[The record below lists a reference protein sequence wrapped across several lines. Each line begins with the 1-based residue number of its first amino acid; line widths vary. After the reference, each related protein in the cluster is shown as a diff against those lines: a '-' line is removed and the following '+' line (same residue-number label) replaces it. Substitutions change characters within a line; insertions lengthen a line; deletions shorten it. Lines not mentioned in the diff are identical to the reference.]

1 MKVSREIRAMP
12 WPEPYQGERH
22 DFNVMKDFFN
32 GNPTTSEDYNKSV
45 AAGSAKPGAV
55 RARQQTMQSLVDSSD
70 NDSSEIPMF

>member
-1 MKVSREIRAMP
+1 
-12 WPEPYQGERH
+12 
-22 DFNVMKDFFN
+22 MKDFFN

-70 NDSSEIPMF
+70 NDSSEILMF